1 MNVMFFS
8 QYMDGCAGGSSTSSS
23 SSSRRNTVDSNLSV
37 LREKMELVKMRERLD
52 KLCLH
57 SPIQNQHGWNYA
69 TGDQL
74 RRARTREVSS
84 FFNLIRL
91 VSLTFGFT
99 CFTATSGLFLVSMI
113 VHYLN
118 Q

>member
-1 MNVMFFS
+1 M
-8 QYMDGCAGGSSTSSS
+8 
-23 SSSRRNTVDSNLSV
+23 VDSNLSV
-37 LREKMELVKMRERLD
+37 LREKMEIVKMRERLD
-52 KLCLH
+52 KLCHVH
-57 SPIQNQHGWNYA
+57 SPNQNRHGWNYA
-69 TGDQL
+69 TGAQL

-113 VHYLN
+113 AHYLN